1 LEFTYEIM
9 SENNINVRFN
19 YGGEWFTFDL
29 FQDDRQWVLHPF
41 DSALIRNK
49 DMSRLVIA
57 DLLQHKPFQVML
69 AKEGIILSELTVS
82 ISLERRLQEPEY
94 EELVRSDRRLDSG
107 PDDRLITGWGDELA
121 DADIDRLIEQ
131 NDLDD
136 LIAIEIRLLE
146 QRQRIYN
153 QILHKMFMADL
164 GPGDAEFQRVQQMV
178 RAYGEAKSK
187 LEQMRQ

>member
-1 LEFTYEIM
+1 MEFTYEIM

-29 FQDDRQWVLHPF
+29 FFHDGQWVLHPF

-82 ISLERRLQEPEY
+82 ISVDNRVQEPEF
-94 EELVRSDRRLDSG
+94 EEMIRSDRRIGSGLDGNRLSG
-107 PDDRLITGWGDELA
+107 AGDGES
-121 DADIDRLIEQ
+121 DADIDEMIEN

-136 LIAIEIRLLE
+136 LLLLEIGLIE
-146 QRQRIYN
+146 QRQHIYN
-153 QILHKMFMADL
+153 RILHKMFMADL
-164 GPGDAEFQRVQQMV
+164 GPGDAEFQRIQQIV
-178 RAYGEAKSK
+178 RAYGETKVK
-187 LEQMRQ
+187 LEQMRL